1 MFVRKKKKPKVK
13 KSVNRKKNI
22 FKEVFCVNG
31 KFEFVG
37 LLKNIMMPII
47 GSLIVGFVTKNS
59 MNIYDALKKSIL
71 TPPNLV
77 FRIVW
82 ISLYTLMG
90 IAAYRIYMHN
100 KQGKDDHGGYFD
112 YLVQLLISFLWA
124 IIFFNLRLYGI
135 SFILISILLI
145 LIIITTIKF
154 FKNDKISGI
163 LMIPYILWVLF
174 AGYLSFYIW
183 IFNEM

>member
-1 MFVRKKKKPKVK
+1 MRKKKKPKVK
-13 KSVNRKKNI
+13 KSINRRKNI
-22 FKEVFCVNG
+22 FKEIFCVNG
-31 KFEFVG
+31 KFEFIG
-37 LLKNIMMPII
+37 LLKNIMMPVI

-59 MNIYDALKKSIL
+59 MSIYDVLKKSSL

-82 ISLYTLMG
+82 IALYILMG
-90 IAAYRIYMHN
+90 IAAYRIYMNN
-100 KQGKDDHGGYFD
+100 KQGKNDHGGYFN

-135 SFILISILLI
+135 SFILICILLL
-145 LIIITTIKF
+145 LIVITTVKF
-154 FKNDKISGI
+154 FKDDKIAGA
-163 LMIPYILWVLF
+163 LMIPYILWVVF
-174 AGYLSFYIW
+174 ATYLSLYIW